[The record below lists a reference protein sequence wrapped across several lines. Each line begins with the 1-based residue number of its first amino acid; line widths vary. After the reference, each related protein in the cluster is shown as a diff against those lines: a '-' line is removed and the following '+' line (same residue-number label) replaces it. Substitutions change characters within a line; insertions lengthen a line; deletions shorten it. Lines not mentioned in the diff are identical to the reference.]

1 MAQARH
7 APVGAADPH
16 GQVDALFRQVHE
28 TVGERDARLQPW
40 MAAREL
46 QQQGQDLALAEGGG
60 QVHAQAARRLLPLRG
75 QRRLGFL
82 QLVQHPHAG
91 PMKGRARVRQ
101 RQPPGAALEQPRA
114 HPILQPR
121 HALPTADALRLR
133 RSAAAVK
140 LPASATQTKTSMPF
154 RRSDGIIPGAPG
166 VVLTPIQELNS
177 KSKEYI
183 PWIGFSFFNIVQGWI
198 HATHLP
204 HATPDFPATPATASG
219 PAIIILALAA
229 FVIVSTEFLIVGLI
243 PALARDFGVSVPQAG
258 QLVALFAFTVM
269 LAGPPLTAALA
280 HVERKRLFVAILL
293 VFAGANALAALAP
306 NLWVLALARFIPALA
321 LPVFWGTA
329 SEAAARMAG
338 PLRAGQAVSRVYLG
352 ISAALLFGIPI
363 GTLAAAGLARQLLG
377 LAALSLLLAA
387 LMARHMPALSQS
399 ARTPLRDQ
407 ARILK
412 DPLLLAHIGL
422 SVAVFTAMFTAYTYL
437 ADILERLAGVAPAQV
452 GWWLMGFGAVGL
464 IGNALGGKAVDRHPL
479 RATLAFTLLLGLGT
493 LASMPLAASLGG
505 LLPALAAWSIANTAL
520 YPICQV
526 RVMQAAP
533 QAQALAGTLNVSAA
547 NAGIALGAA
556 LGGLAIPRWG
566 LDSVGY
572 AAAAVA
578 LLAAL
583 MIAPIARLRPAR
595 PA

>member
-1 MAQARH
+1 M
-7 APVGAADPH
+7 P
-16 GQVDALFRQVHE
+16 
-28 TVGERDARLQPW
+28 
-40 MAAREL
+40 
-46 QQQGQDLALAEGGG
+46 
-60 QVHAQAARRLLPLRG
+60 
-75 QRRLGFL
+75 
-82 QLVQHPHAG
+82 
-91 PMKGRARVRQ
+91 
-101 RQPPGAALEQPRA
+101 
-114 HPILQPR
+114 HPI
-121 HALPTADALRLR
+121 
-133 RSAAAVK
+133 S
-140 LPASATQTKTSMPF
+140 
-154 RRSDGIIPGAPG
+154 
-166 VVLTPIQELNS
+166 
-177 KSKEYI
+177 
-183 PWIGFSFFNIVQGWI
+183 
-198 HATHLP
+198 
-204 HATPDFPATPATASG
+204 PATPATASG
-219 PAIIILALAA
+219 PAILILALAA

-293 VFAGANALAALAP
+293 VFAGANVLAALAP

-363 GTLAAAGLARQLLG
+363 GTLAAAAIGWRASFWG

-412 DPLLLAHIGL
+412 NPVLLAHIGL

-464 IGNALGGKAVDRHPL
+464 IGNAVGGKAVDRHPL